1 MFKRPLR
8 PAALAAVALAA
19 GLVPLASAAPV
30 TLTGVDD
37 FAVSPISRSF
47 FGGTGRT
54 TITRTGPAA
63 AGRFQVNGDENG
75 GSGNTFGI
83 YTVFDVPAAALGGAN
98 ATAVNGLTATLNPAT
113 NANSGSGGVQDA
125 GDLSFYF
132 TTDTT
137 PIESLNFV
145 TAAGPPFVTPTGFGD
160 QFADLTLLSS
170 AFEATGV
177 RPITRALD
185 VGGVESALLAAINA
199 GGNVRLLV
207 ASQTPGSVFQFGT
220 GNPPSSTTLP
230 FSGLA
235 PTLTFDVT
243 SVPEPAGL
251 ALLAVAGLL
260 LARRRA

>member
-1 MFKRPLR
+1 MSKRPL
-8 PAALAAVALAA
+8 PLAVLAAVALAA
-19 GLVPLASAAPV
+19 GLVPPASAAPV
-30 TLTGVDD
+30 TLTGVSD
-37 FAVSPISRSF
+37 FGVANVFRSF

-54 TITRTGPAA
+54 VIAPG
-63 AGRFQVNGDENG
+63 GNDRFQVNGDENG
-75 GSGNTFGI
+75 GAGNTFGI
-83 YTVFDVPAAALGGAN
+83 YAVFDVPAATLGGPD
-98 ATAVNGLTATLNPAT
+98 ATAVNGLTATINPAT
-113 NANSGSGGVQDA
+113 NVNSGSGGVQNA

-132 TTDTT
+132 TTNNT
-137 PIESLNFV
+137 PIGGLNFV

-185 VGGVESALLAAINA
+185 VSGVESALLAAINS

-207 ASQTPGSVFQFGT
+207 ASQTPGSAFQFGT
-220 GNPPSSTTLP
+220 GNPPSSGTLP

-243 SVPEPAGL
+243 AVPEPAGL
-251 ALLAVAGLL
+251 ALLGVAGLL